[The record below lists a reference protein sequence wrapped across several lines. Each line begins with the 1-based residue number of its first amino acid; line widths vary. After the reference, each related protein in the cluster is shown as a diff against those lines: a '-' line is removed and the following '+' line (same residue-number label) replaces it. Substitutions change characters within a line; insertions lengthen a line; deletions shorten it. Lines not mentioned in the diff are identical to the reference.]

1 MMPVL
6 HGRVPLNVAWMFTMA
21 LLVFGLPIPA
31 RGFADT
37 STDTGAAPAMAAVDV
52 VQRIRELRDTDP
64 AAAIDMAEPLL
75 NSAQGEAR
83 FSIGSQL
90 VEAYLKM
97 KRIDDAKSLVAK
109 LETDPS
115 LDNAGRANLLRLQLV
130 VATAVRVDAEIDALA
145 DRVPA
150 VSRAATNRVTRAE
163 LLMQLGQARLV
174 QSRFADSAAAFEQGL
189 EAVGQDDSQM
199 RFELLQKVGVAYA
212 QLGRYPESIES
223 FSKAEKVNARL
234 GHGDDATFLLRFGGV
249 FLYTGD
255 STRAIGYL
263 NRALA
268 ASEANPG
275 QAANRNSIYNNLG
288 TAYYGLKNFEQ
299 AAVYFRKAMDYARD
313 NGGNRASPMNNLANV
328 LREWGRD
335 REALDLF
342 KEYQQISTS
351 AGDKEGMGV
360 AAKNIGETY
369 IKMGERKKAIAP
381 LEQAYGIY
389 SETDYRPKRLELY
402 PVMIENLEALG
413 RFAEALR
420 LMREFKA
427 LSDETV
433 NVESRERISKLESAI
448 DLAEKQKQLT
458 ESERDRIE
466 QAAAISELE
475 SQQDADRNLKRG
487 MLLALATLALL
498 IVLQVRDR
506 RTKAHAHREL
516 TARKEK
522 IEEQSRA
529 LVALNEVVRRQ
540 SQEDVLTGLKNR
552 RFLSDWMAT
561 SNHRRAADD
570 EIKCGLA
577 PTLLILID
585 IDHFKDVNDRYGH
598 ASGDEALV
606 AFADILRE
614 CKRDSDLIV
623 RWGGEEFVW
632 LCPDTSISSASM
644 LCERVRTALR
654 ARPMLVND
662 ESIALS
668 ASMGFAAHPM
678 WPGQPTDWQL
688 SMRIADHALYQ
699 CKADGRDR
707 WLGYAPGN
715 VPTPEAVRIGDIVA
729 LQSHGS
735 LVKIAAPAS

>member
-1 MMPVL
+1 
-6 HGRVPLNVAWMFTMA
+6 
-21 LLVFGLPIPA
+21 
-31 RGFADT
+31 
-37 STDTGAAPAMAAVDV
+37 
-52 VQRIRELRDTDP
+52 
-64 AAAIDMAEPLL
+64 
-75 NSAQGEAR
+75 
-83 FSIGSQL
+83 
-90 VEAYLKM
+90 
-97 KRIDDAKSLVAK
+97 AKSLVAD
-109 LETDPS
+109 LETGAS

-130 VATAVRVDAEIDALA
+130 VAAAVHVDAEIDALA
-145 DRVPA
+145 DKVPA
-150 VSRAATNRVTRAE
+150 VSTATIDRLIRAE
-163 LLMQLGQARLV
+163 LLAQWGQARLV
-174 QSRFADSAAAFEQGL
+174 QSRFADSAGAFEQAL
-189 EAVGQDDSQM
+189 EAAGAKDSQL
-199 RFELLQKVGVAYA
+199 RFEILQKVGVAYA

-342 KEYQQISTS
+342 EEYEQISTS
-351 AGDKEGMGV
+351 SGDKEGMGV

-369 IKMGERKKAIAP
+369 IKMGERKKAIAS
-381 LEQAYGIY
+381 LERAYAIY

-413 RFAEALR
+413 RTADALR
-420 LMREFKA
+420 LMREFKT

-458 ESERDRIE
+458 ESERDRTQ
-466 QAAAISELE
+466 QAAAISTLE
-475 SQQDADRNLKRG
+475 SQQDFDRNINRG
-487 MLLALATLALL
+487 MLLALSTLVLL

-506 RTKAHAHREL
+506 RLKAHAHRDL
-516 TARKEK
+516 TAKSEK

-552 RFLSDWMAT
+552 RFLSEWMTA
-561 SNHRRAADD
+561 SNQRRAADD
-570 EIKCGLA
+570 EIKRGLA

-598 ASGDEALV
+598 AAGDQALV
-606 AFADILRE
+606 AFANILRE

-632 LCPDTSISSASM
+632 LCPDTSISSAPM
-644 LCERVRTALR
+644 LCERVRSALC
-654 ARPMLVND
+654 ARPMQVND

-678 WPGQPTDWQL
+678 WPEQPSDWQL

-707 WLGYAPGN
+707 WLGYAPGS
-715 VPTPEAVRIGDIVA
+715 VPTSEAIRIGDIVA
-729 LQSHGS
+729 LEAHGS
-735 LVKIAAPAS
+735 LVRIAAPAS